1 MRRRLIRSNIHWG
14 ALLLAA
20 VIGLFGFMGSRT
32 LQTQVLLP
40 YADVQ
45 RAASIRMQQCEA
57 LLLDV
62 VQREGIL
69 MEEIDLNHTGLIGP
83 EWTPLTTTPGL
94 EDAKRSSLNPNFAAL
109 LVRYFQ
115 EAGLKAGDTVAVG
128 TSGSFPGLLM
138 ATLCAAEEMGL
149 QAKVIASYGASM
161 YGATRLE
168 LNICRILRLLKE
180 EGLLHHEL
188 LAVSPGGNND
198 YGESALWP
206 DSRDTIAALA
216 ALEGVEYIDYN
227 NIEKSIAR
235 RLVLYGENV
244 DCFVN
249 VGGASANSGTSA
261 YTLNFPNG
269 LVTDPPTIPT
279 TANRG
284 LMYEYAAKGL
294 PVINMLNVR
303 QLATDN
309 GLPFDPVP
317 LPEPGD
323 GGVYFKT
330 TTPLWPPMLSVALM
344 LAVLVVGWKRGRRGT
359 VLFSLSQRENQR
371 NPR

>member
-1 MRRRLIRSNIHWG
+1 MRRGIIRSKIHWS
-14 ALLLAA
+14 ALLLALA
-20 VIGLFGFMGSRT
+20 IGIAGFAASRA

-40 YADVQ
+40 YADTQ
-45 RAASIRMQQCEA
+45 RAASVRMQQCEA

-62 VQREGIL
+62 VRREGIA
-69 MEEIDLNHTGLIGP
+69 MEDIDLNQTGLIGP

-94 EDAKRSSLNPNFAAL
+94 EDAKRSSLNPNFAAV

-128 TSGSFPGLLM
+128 TSGSFPGLLI

-149 QAKVIASYGASM
+149 QAKVIASFGASM

-168 LNICRILRLLKE
+168 LNICRIIRLLRE
-180 EGLLHHEL
+180 DGLLRYEL

-216 ALEGVEYIDYN
+216 AEEGVEYIDCN
-227 NIEKSIAR
+227 DIVKSIAR
-235 RLVLYGENV
+235 RLKLYGENV

-249 VGGASANSGTSA
+249 VGGASANNGTSA
-261 YTLNFPNG
+261 YTLSFPNG
-269 LVTDPPTIPT
+269 LTTDPPTIPT
-279 TANRG
+279 VANRG
-284 LMYEYAAKGL
+284 LMFEYAARGL

-303 QLATDN
+303 QMALDN
-309 GLPFDPVP
+309 GLAFDPVP
-317 LPEPGD
+317 LPEPGE
-323 GGVYFKT
+323 GGVYYKT
-330 TTPLWPPMLSVALM
+330 AVPLWPSAAAIALM
-344 LAVLVVGWKRGRRGT
+344 LLVLFLGYRRG
-359 VLFSLSQRENQR
+359 SSAARER
-371 NPR
+371 AGGR